1 MGQTLTNWVVDSIL
15 KEDIKKEVVVYS
27 GRFQPFH
34 SGHAQVYKHLVGKF
48 GKNNVF
54 IGTSNK
60 QGGPRHPF
68 NFKEKKEVMTKMF
81 KIPSNKIVQ
90 VKNPYAPNEVMDKF
104 PEKTTA
110 FITVVGKKDAS
121 RLASPGYQ
129 KYFSM
134 YKKGDVDTG
143 YKDKG
148 YVYVSPSFGNI
159 SGTAVRDGMS
169 KGDESKRK
177 SFFKKVYGK
186 FDPKIFNL
194 ISGRLSKLESVM
206 ESFFQSINFRSLIEG
221 SLYGADA
228 GEPDTIYVP
237 AGKTRVLGTQ
247 KNSQKDEPWM
257 DSMGYTQMHFPIAD
271 SIYSKNSKGT
281 SDEAEYYAIKKIKK
295 NPALKEPVPTD
306 DFVTS
311 GIGEKGEELHKISE
325 STTNTS
331 IGGNSQG
338 VDDGPG
344 FLYGDMKTFK
354 SEMEEVIGTL
364 GYDIIDYLMDED
376 SMESFT
382 DTEYPKGPGRY
393 QVSFFPSGKA
403 GLDALAVR
411 YGDDLQG
418 LAAYKKW
425 ADHIKG
431 VALQLGYEFLNF
443 LEPKDKENVLS
454 DEPKKEEE
462 TTGTLKESIER
473 YDLINEA
480 KQLLKIPSDI
490 QKIHKAF
497 KKNGKKLY
505 VVGGAVRDAI
515 LGKSP
520 KDYDLA
526 TDAKPDEV
534 LKIAKDTGMK
544 TVEVGKSFGVVMVGG
559 HEIAT
564 FRKDI
569 GKGRRPSSVDYTDI
583 EGDVKR
589 RDLTINALFYD
600 IDKKEIVDLVGGIA
614 DLKKKNIR
622 TVGNASER
630 FDEDPLRK
638 LRALRFQASTG
649 GKFDR
654 QLYDALQSDPSLKG
668 VSAERIRDEFV
679 KSIKK
684 AKNPSKYL
692 EISDK
697 LGFTQQI
704 LPNLKVSKPYP
715 NDNDYILFLSSILSK
730 NSPVVLSKVLNKL
743 TYSNEEKNNIV
754 FLVSLQSFRPDD
766 IVVYKN
772 AQKKT
777 SLSDDQI
784 KKFGKSIGKDMDKF
798 VKFNLSVGGRDV
810 PKDIK
815 GPQIGLWI
823 KNKEK
828 ENFLGE
834 GLITEGGAYGH
845 MNHPFD
851 TEMNLTF
858 GDLKTIISKA
868 LEGTLEFT
876 REKTDGQAL
885 AISYRKDRGIIA
897 ARNKGHLKDRGLNAL
912 DIKGVSDKFANRGGL
927 TDAYNFAMRDLES
940 AISSLSDAQRNKIF
954 KDGSKFMN
962 LEVIWPESV
971 NVIPYGQPLLVFH
984 GTMEYDE
991 SGKAIGADTSDAKV
1005 LAGMIKQVNA
1015 DVQKNYTIQG
1025 PPVVKIPRSQDLSNK
1040 KSFYSSKV
1048 SKLQKEFK
1056 LKDSNGVADYHQAWW
1071 SNFIDKNSPSTLDNK
1086 TKMGLVKRWAFY
1098 DKSFRLNNKF
1108 IKDKKTLDWANKT
1121 EKLDHS
1127 KMAKNNMR
1135 PFEDIFLGL
1144 GAEVLSFMSSALT
1157 VNPNKALRDIQKQLD
1172 KTIVDVKKSG
1182 DPKKIAKLKMEL
1194 ERLKSIGGR
1203 DKIVPNEGIVFT
1215 YKGGTYKLTGTFAPL
1230 NQILGLF
1237 Y

>member
-15 KEDIKKEVVVYS
+15 KEDIKKEVVVYA

-34 SGHAQVYKHLVGKF
+34 FGHAEVYKHLVGKF

-90 VKNPYAPNEVMDKF
+90 IKNPYAPSEIIGKF

-110 FITVVGKKDAS
+110 FITVVGKKDAD
-121 RLASPGYQ
+121 RLTSPGYQ
-129 KYFSM
+129 KYFSP
-134 YKKGDVDTG
+134 YKKNDIDTG

-177 SFFKKVYGK
+177 AFFKKVYGK

-206 ESFFQSINFRSLIEG
+206 ESFFQSINFTSLIEG

-247 KNSQKDEPWM
+247 KSSQKDEPWM

-311 GIGEKGEELHKISE
+311 GIGEKGQELHKIDEASFL
-325 STTNTS
+325 NL
-331 IGGNSQG
+331 GKGV

-344 FLYGDMKTFK
+344 AFYGDMRTYK

-364 GYDIIDYLMDED
+364 GWDIIDYLMDED
-376 SMESFT
+376 TMESFT
-382 DTEYPKGPGRY
+382 DTEYPMGPGRY
-393 QVSFFPSGKA
+393 PVSFFPSGKD
-403 GLDALAVR
+403 GLDALSHR
-411 YGDDLQG
+411 YGDALQG
-418 LAAYKKW
+418 TDGYKKW
-425 ADHIKG
+425 ANHIKG

-443 LEPKDKENVLS
+443 LEPGKPMSGTRDQENVLS

-462 TTGTLKESIER
+462 TTTLKE
-473 YDLINEA
+473 
-480 KQLLKIPSDI
+480 
-490 QKIHKAF
+490 
-497 KKNGKKLY
+497 
-505 VVGGAVRDAI
+505 
-515 LGKSP
+515 
-520 KDYDLA
+520 
-526 TDAKPDEV
+526 
-534 LKIAKDTGMK
+534 
-544 TVEVGKSFGVVMVGG
+544 
-559 HEIAT
+559 
-564 FRKDI
+564 
-569 GKGRRPSSVDYTDI
+569 
-583 EGDVKR
+583 
-589 RDLTINALFYD
+589 
-600 IDKKEIVDLVGGIA
+600 
-614 DLKKKNIR
+614 DLKRFESKLL
-622 TVGNASER
+622 SE
-630 FDEDPLRK
+630 
-638 LRALRFQASTG
+638 G
-649 GKFDR
+649 M
-654 QLYDALQSDPSLKG
+654 
-668 VSAERIRDEFV
+668 I
-679 KSIKK
+679 
-684 AKNPSKYL
+684 
-692 EISDK
+692 
-697 LGFTQQI
+697 
-704 LPNLKVSKPYP
+704 
-715 NDNDYILFLSSILSK
+715 
-730 NSPVVLSKVLNKL
+730 
-743 TYSNEEKNNIV
+743 
-754 FLVSLQSFRPDD
+754 
-766 IVVYKN
+766 
-772 AQKKT
+772 
-777 SLSDDQI
+777 
-784 KKFGKSIGKDMDKF
+784 M
-798 VKFNLSVGGRDV
+798 
-810 PKDIK
+810 
-815 GPQIGLWI
+815 
-823 KNKEK
+823 
-828 ENFLGE
+828 
-834 GLITEGGAYGH
+834 EGGAYGH

-858 GDLKTIISKA
+858 GDLKIIISKA

-885 AISYRKDRGIIA
+885 AISYRKDKGIIA

-940 AISSLSDAQRNKIF
+940 AISKLSNAQRSKIF

-1025 PPVVKIPRSQDLSNK
+1025 PPIVKVPRSQDLSNK
-1040 KSFYSSKV
+1040 KSIYSSKV
-1048 SKLQKEFK
+1048 NKLQKQFK

-1071 SNFIDKNSPSTLDNK
+1071 SDFIDKNSPSALDNK

-1108 IKDKKTLDWANKT
+1108 IKDKKTLEWANKT
-1121 EKLDHS
+1121 DKQDHS

>member
-1 MGQTLTNWVVDSIL
+1 MGQTLTNWVVESIL
-15 KEDIKKEVVVYS
+15 KEDIKKEVVVYA

-34 SGHAQVYKHLVGKF
+34 FGHAAVYKHLVGKF

-90 VKNPYAPNEVMDKF
+90 IKNPYAPSEIIGKF

-110 FITVVGKKDAS
+110 FITVVGKKDAD

-148 YVYVSPSFGNI
+148 YVYVSPTFGNI

-177 SFFKKVYGK
+177 AFFKKVYGK

-206 ESFFQSINFRSLIEG
+206 ESFFQSININK
-221 SLYGADA
+221 
-228 GEPDTIYVP
+228 TINE
-237 AGKTRVLGTQ
+237 ASFLNLGKGV
-247 KNSQKDEPWM
+247 
-257 DSMGYTQMHFPIAD
+257 
-271 SIYSKNSKGT
+271 
-281 SDEAEYYAIKKIKK
+281 
-295 NPALKEPVPTD
+295 
-306 DFVTS
+306 
-311 GIGEKGEELHKISE
+311 
-325 STTNTS
+325 
-331 IGGNSQG
+331 

-344 FLYGDMKTFK
+344 FLYGDMETYK
-354 SEMEEVIGTL
+354 SEMEEVIGNL
-364 GYDIIDYLMDED
+364 GWDIIDYLMDENA
-376 SMESFT
+376 MESFT

-393 QVSFFPSGKA
+393 PVSFFPSGKD
-403 GLDALAVR
+403 GLDALSHR
-411 YGDDLQG
+411 YGDALQG
-418 LAAYKKW
+418 TKGYKKW
-425 ADHIKG
+425 SDHIKG
-431 VALQLGYEFLNF
+431 VALQLGFQFLNF
-443 LEPKDKENVLS
+443 LEPKDIENVLS
-454 DEPKKEEE
+454 NEPKKEEE

-473 YDLINEA
+473 YNLLNEA
-480 KQLLKIPSDI
+480 KALLKIPSDI

-497 KKNGKKLY
+497 KKNSKKLY

-534 LKIAKDTGMK
+534 LKIAKDAGMK

-622 TVGNASER
+622 TVGDASER

-715 NDNDYILFLSSILSK
+715 NDNDYILFLSTILSK
-730 NSPVVLSKVLNKL
+730 NSPVVLSKILNKL

-754 FLVSLQSFRPDD
+754 FLVSLQSFKPDD

-772 AQKKT
+772 AQNKT

-784 KKFGKSIGKDMDKF
+784 KKFGKMIGKDMDKF
-798 VKFNLSVGGRDV
+798 IKFNLSVGGKDV
-810 PKDIK
+810 PSDIK

-828 ENFLGE
+828 ENFLSEKKKPKKKVKSKKASLMKQKRKFYLKPDNAKKELDNSGRE
-834 GLITEGGAYGH
+834 GQVLSKKVGKQRLYFVSYIGNVGTQNIFDEGMIMEGGAYGH

-851 TEMNLTF
+851 TQMNLTF

-1025 PPVVKIPRSQDLSNK
+1025 PPIVKIPRSQDLSNK

-1127 KMAKNNMR
+1127 KMAKNNLR

-1157 VNPNKALRDIQKQLD
+1157 VNPDKALRDIQKQLD
-1172 KTIVDVKKSG
+1172 KTIVDVKKLG

-1203 DKIVPNEGIVFT
+1203 NKIVPNEGIVFT

>member
-1 MGQTLTNWVVDSIL
+1 MGKALTNWIVDSIL
-15 KEDIKKEVVVYS
+15 KEDIKKEIVVYS

-148 YVYVSPSFGNI
+148 YVYVSPTFGSI

-206 ESFFQSINFRSLIEG
+206 ESFFETININKMINEASFLN
-221 SLYGADA
+221 L
-228 GEPDTIYVP
+228 
-237 AGKTRVLGTQ
+237 GK
-247 KNSQKDEPWM
+247 
-257 DSMGYTQMHFPIAD
+257 
-271 SIYSKNSKGT
+271 
-281 SDEAEYYAIKKIKK
+281 
-295 NPALKEPVPTD
+295 
-306 DFVTS
+306 
-311 GIGEKGEELHKISE
+311 GI
-325 STTNTS
+325 
-331 IGGNSQG
+331 

-344 FLYGDMKTFK
+344 FLYGDMETYK
-354 SEMEEVIGTL
+354 SEMEDVIGTL
-364 GYDIIDYLMDED
+364 GWDIIDYLMDED
-376 SMESFT
+376 AMESFT

-393 QVSFFPSGKA
+393 PVSFFPSGKD
-403 GLDALAVR
+403 GLDALSHR
-411 YGDDLQG
+411 YGDALQG
-418 LAAYKKW
+418 TQGYKKW
-425 ADHIKG
+425 ANHIKG

-443 LEPKDKENVLS
+443 LEPGKPMSGDRDQENILS
-454 DEPKKEEE
+454 NEPKKEEDS
-462 TTGTLKESIER
+462 TTLKESIER
-473 YDLINEA
+473 YNLINEA
-480 KQLLKIPSDI
+480 KELLKIPSDI
-490 QKIHKAF
+490 VKIHKAF

-730 NSPVVLSKVLNKL
+730 NSPIVLSKVLNKL

-772 AQKKT
+772 AQNKT

-828 ENFLGE
+828 ENFLDEKKKPKKKVKSKKASLMKQKRKFYLKPDNAKKELDSSGRE
-834 GLITEGGAYGH
+834 GQVLSKKVGKQRLYYVSYVGNIGTQNIFDEGMIMEGGAYGH

-1040 KSFYSSKV
+1040 KSIYSSKV

-1071 SNFIDKNSPSTLDNK
+1071 SNFIDKNSPSALDNK

-1121 EKLDHS
+1121 DKQDHS

>member
-15 KEDIKKEVVVYS
+15 KEDIKKEVVVYA

-34 SGHAQVYKHLVGKF
+34 FGHAEVYKHLVGKF

-90 VKNPYAPNEVMDKF
+90 IKNPYAPSEIIGKF

-110 FITVVGKKDAS
+110 FITVVGKKDAD
-121 RLASPGYQ
+121 RLTSPGYQ
-129 KYFSM
+129 KYFSP
-134 YKKGDVDTG
+134 YKKNDIDTG

-177 SFFKKVYGK
+177 AFFKKVYGK

-206 ESFFQSINFRSLIEG
+206 ESFFQSINFTSLIEG

-247 KNSQKDEPWM
+247 KSSQKDEPWM

-311 GIGEKGEELHKISE
+311 GIGEKGQELHKIDEASFL
-325 STTNTS
+325 NLGKG
-331 IGGNSQG
+331 I

-344 FLYGDMKTFK
+344 AFYGDMRTYK

-364 GYDIIDYLMDED
+364 GWDIIDYLMDED
-376 SMESFT
+376 TMESFT
-382 DTEYPKGPGRY
+382 DTEYPMGPGRY
-393 QVSFFPSGKA
+393 PVSFFPSGKD
-403 GLDALAVR
+403 GLDALSHR
-411 YGDDLQG
+411 YGDALQG
-418 LAAYKKW
+418 TDGYKKW
-425 ADHIKG
+425 ANHIKG

-443 LEPKDKENVLS
+443 LEPGKPMSGTRDQENVLS

-462 TTGTLKESIER
+462 TTTLKE
-473 YDLINEA
+473 
-480 KQLLKIPSDI
+480 
-490 QKIHKAF
+490 
-497 KKNGKKLY
+497 
-505 VVGGAVRDAI
+505 
-515 LGKSP
+515 
-520 KDYDLA
+520 
-526 TDAKPDEV
+526 
-534 LKIAKDTGMK
+534 
-544 TVEVGKSFGVVMVGG
+544 
-559 HEIAT
+559 
-564 FRKDI
+564 
-569 GKGRRPSSVDYTDI
+569 
-583 EGDVKR
+583 
-589 RDLTINALFYD
+589 
-600 IDKKEIVDLVGGIA
+600 
-614 DLKKKNIR
+614 DLKRFESKLL
-622 TVGNASER
+622 SE
-630 FDEDPLRK
+630 
-638 LRALRFQASTG
+638 G
-649 GKFDR
+649 M
-654 QLYDALQSDPSLKG
+654 
-668 VSAERIRDEFV
+668 I
-679 KSIKK
+679 
-684 AKNPSKYL
+684 
-692 EISDK
+692 
-697 LGFTQQI
+697 
-704 LPNLKVSKPYP
+704 
-715 NDNDYILFLSSILSK
+715 
-730 NSPVVLSKVLNKL
+730 
-743 TYSNEEKNNIV
+743 
-754 FLVSLQSFRPDD
+754 
-766 IVVYKN
+766 
-772 AQKKT
+772 
-777 SLSDDQI
+777 
-784 KKFGKSIGKDMDKF
+784 M
-798 VKFNLSVGGRDV
+798 
-810 PKDIK
+810 
-815 GPQIGLWI
+815 
-823 KNKEK
+823 
-828 ENFLGE
+828 
-834 GLITEGGAYGH
+834 EGGAYGH

-858 GDLKTIISKA
+858 GDLKIIISKA

-885 AISYRKDRGIIA
+885 AISYRKDKGIIA

-940 AISSLSDAQRNKIF
+940 AISKLSNAQRSKIF

-991 SGKAIGADTSDAKV
+991 SGKAIGADTSDAKI

-1025 PPVVKIPRSQDLSNK
+1025 PPIVKVPRSQDLSNK
-1040 KSFYSSKV
+1040 KSIYSSKV
-1048 SKLQKEFK
+1048 NKLQKQFK

-1071 SNFIDKNSPSTLDNK
+1071 SDFIDKNSPSALDNK

-1108 IKDKKTLDWANKT
+1108 IKDKKTLEWANKT
-1121 EKLDHS
+1121 DKQDHS

-1157 VNPNKALRDIQKQLD
+1157 VNPDKALRDIQKQLD
-1172 KTIVDVKKSG
+1172 KTIVDVRKSG

-1194 ERLKSIGGR
+1194 ERLNSIGGR
-1203 DKIVPNEGIVFT
+1203 NKIVPNEGIVFT